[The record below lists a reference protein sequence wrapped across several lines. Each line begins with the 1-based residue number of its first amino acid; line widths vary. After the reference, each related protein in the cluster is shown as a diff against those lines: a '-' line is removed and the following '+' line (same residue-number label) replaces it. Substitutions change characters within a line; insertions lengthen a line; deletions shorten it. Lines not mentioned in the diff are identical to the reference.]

1 VWLER
6 RNATAK
12 IRPPEITGVPVMPD
26 CEMFPQVA
34 AGHG

>member
-12 IRPPEITGVPVMPD
+12 IRPPEITGVPVPD